1 MLSTINEL
9 IGENKAD
16 FYLGGLGDFDSFAY
30 SCCKKYIAHNSNA
43 SLVFVTPYLSLEYQK
58 NRLEYQKNLYDN
70 ILYPNIEDK
79 PLKFAIS
86 YRNKYMIEAAD
97 FVIAY
102 ITRDYGGAY
111 QAVKYAKRKGKI
123 IFNLAEMI

>member
-1 MLSTINEL
+1 MIISFFGHSQFTPSSIIEKKMLSTINEL

-58 NRLEYQKNLYDN
+58 NRLEYQK
-70 ILYPNIEDK
+70 
-79 PLKFAIS
+79 
-86 YRNKYMIEAAD
+86 
-97 FVIAY
+97 
-102 ITRDYGGAY
+102 
-111 QAVKYAKRKGKI
+111 
-123 IFNLAEMI
+123 